1 MADAGRVIGG
11 SAGGLRLAA
20 PGEGTRPFAD
30 RVKQALFG
38 SLEADPD
45 EPLAGPFLDLFAG
58 SGAAGIEALSRGAP
72 SAVFVERDLGAA
84 RVVADNLARTHL
96 DGGRVVKAD
105 VLRFLDGDPLAAG
118 GPFRGIVIDPPYA
131 ETGLLDAALELLGDP
146 ARGWLSPAAVVVAK
160 HPWRWTGA
168 AIVGCLERGRV
179 RRFGE
184 TALTWYRRLG
194 T

>member
-58 SGAAGIEALSRGAP
+58 SGAAGVEALSRGAP
-72 SAVFVERDLGAA
+72 SAVFVERDQGAA

-118 GPFRGIVIDPPYA
+118 GRR
-131 ETGLLDAALELLGDP
+131 TGDP
-146 ARGWLSPAAVVVAK
+146 RRDTAPLPAGTHAAPAVCGGHAGLPGRYPGPARP
-160 HPWRWTGA
+160 
-168 AIVGCLERGRV
+168 GR
-179 RRFGE
+179 RQP
-184 TALTWYRRLG
+184 
-194 T
+194 